1 MQKVSNLLGG
11 NMNRLINRKPTS
23 HKAFFEVISKI
34 ASQFALMQI
43 ENSNESIT
51 HSLKLIGNHVKAD
64 RAYIFRYDF
73 RENTTSNTHEYCAQG
88 ITKEIDNL
96 QNVPLGEISY
106 WVNTHLNH
114 NPLYVY
120 DVSKLSPDDHVR
132 QILESQGI
140 KSLLTIPLIRNEEV
154 YGFLG
159 LDSVKQKHKYS
170 KFELDVLYEYSN
182 LLINVIERLEL
193 DQALRNE
200 KMKSELIAQSAYIG
214 TWDWNLKTNK
224 IIVNDVWADL
234 IGYTLEELEPTTIET
249 WKDLTH
255 PDDLR
260 QSIQSIQDVIEGKT
274 SVYSCEIR
282 MKHKKGHYIWVR
294 DIGRI
299 IEWNKDQPI
308 RMVGAHIDINTLK
321 ENEQQ
326 LKVITQAIEYSP
338 ISIVITNDKSI
349 IQYASPKF
357 EKMTGYKIDEIIGK
371 KANILKSGHHDS
383 NFYREM
389 YEKINQNH
397 VWTGEFYNRK
407 KNGTFYWDSSAIS
420 AVYDKN
426 HQITHYIAIK
436 RDISEKIAF
445 DEALTIRRQE
455 LEDEIQLKM
464 TEIEDSQQSTIIAL
478 AKLTEARDGETG
490 QHVERVQYLSK
501 AIATSLSNT
510 HQFKKE
516 IDKDF
521 IKDIFY
527 ASALHDIGKI
537 NIPDHILLKPGK
549 LNDDE
554 FVIMRSHVSIGD
566 RILSDMI
573 KFYPNSRIVIM
584 GRKIAKYHH
593 EKWDGSGYLGKT
605 RGDDIPLAARIVS
618 LVDAY
623 DAIRSKRPYKEEKSH
638 QQAYDIIVADS
649 GKHFDPNVVKA
660 FIDINEQFDA
670 IYNSLK

>member
-1 MQKVSNLLGG
+1 
-11 NMNRLINRKPTS
+11 MNPLVNRKPKS
-23 HKAFFEVISKI
+23 HKAFFDVISKI
-34 ASQFALMQI
+34 ASLFALMQI
-43 ENSNESIT
+43 ENSNDAIT
-51 HSLKLIGNHVKAD
+51 QSLKLIGDHVKAD

-73 RENTTSNTHEYCAQG
+73 IESTTSNTHEYCAQG
-88 ITKEIDNL
+88 ITKEIHNL
-96 QNVPLGEISY
+96 QHIPLGEISY
-106 WVNTHLNH
+106 WVETHLNH
-114 NPLYVY
+114 EPLYIY
-120 DVSKLSPDDHVR
+120 DVLKLSTDDHVR
-132 QILESQGI
+132 QILEPQGV
-140 KSLLTIPLIRNEEV
+140 KSLLTIPLIRKGEV

-170 KFELDVLYEYSN
+170 KFELDVLNEYSS

-214 TWDWNLKTNK
+214 TWDWNLVTDQILVKE
-224 IIVNDVWADL
+224 IWADM
-234 IGYTLEELEPTTIET
+234 IGYTLDELEPTTIET
-249 WKDLTH
+249 WKKLTH
-255 PDDLR
+255 PDDLD
-260 QSIQSIQDVIEGKT
+260 QSIRHIQDVIERKT
-274 SVYSCEIR
+274 SVYSYEIR
-282 MKHKKGHYIWVR
+282 MKHKKGHYVWIR

-299 IEWNKDQPI
+299 IEWNENQPI
-308 RMVGAHIDINTLK
+308 RMVGAHIDINILK
-321 ENEQQ
+321 ENEQK

-338 ISIVITNDKSI
+338 VSIVITDNKSI

-357 EKMTGYKIDEIIGK
+357 EKMTGFLMDEIIGK
-371 KANILKSGHHDS
+371 RSNILKSGHHNS
-383 NFYREM
+383 EFYREI
-389 YEKINQNH
+389 YEQMNQNK

-407 KNGTFYWDSSAIS
+407 KDGTFYWDSSAIS
-420 AVYDKN
+420 AVFDEKN
-426 HQITHYIAIK
+426 QLTHYIAIK
-436 RDISEKIAF
+436 RDISEKVAF
-445 DEALTIRRQE
+445 DELLAKRRNE
-455 LEDEIQLKM
+455 LENEVDLKM
-464 TEIEDSQQSTIIAL
+464 SEIEDSQRSTIIAL
-478 AKLTEARDGETG
+478 AKLTEARDGDTG

-501 AIATSLSNT
+501 ALSSSMGNID
-510 HQFKKE
+510 QFKKI

-521 IKDIFY
+521 VKDIFY

-554 FVIMRSHVSIGD
+554 FDIIKSHVSIGD
-566 RILSDMI
+566 KILSDMI
-573 KFYPNSRIVIM
+573 KFYPKSNIVLM
-584 GRKIAKYHH
+584 GRKIAKFHH

-605 RGDDIPLAARIVS
+605 NGEDIPLAARIVS

-638 QQAYDIIVADS
+638 QQAYEIIVADS

>member
-1 MQKVSNLLGG
+1 
-11 NMNRLINRKPTS
+11 MNPLVNRKPKS
-23 HKAFFEVISKI
+23 HKAFFDVISKI
-34 ASQFALMQI
+34 ASLFALMQI
-43 ENSNESIT
+43 ENSNDAIT
-51 HSLKLIGNHVKAD
+51 QSLKLIGDHVKAD

-73 RENTTSNTHEYCAQG
+73 IESTTSNTHEYCAQG
-88 ITKEIDNL
+88 ITKEIHNL
-96 QNVPLGEISY
+96 QHIPLGEISY
-106 WVNTHLNH
+106 WVETHLNH
-114 NPLYVY
+114 EPLYIY
-120 DVSKLSPDDHVR
+120 DVLKLSTDDHVR
-132 QILESQGI
+132 QILEPQGV
-140 KSLLTIPLIRNEEV
+140 KSLLTIPLIRKGEV

-170 KFELDVLYEYSN
+170 KFELDVLNEYSS

-214 TWDWNLKTNK
+214 TWDWNLVTDQ
-224 IIVNDVWADL
+224 ILVNEIWADM
-234 IGYTLEELEPTTIET
+234 IGYTLDELEPTTIET
-249 WKDLTH
+249 WKKLTH
-255 PDDLR
+255 PDDLD
-260 QSIQSIQDVIEGKT
+260 QSIRHIQDVIERKT
-274 SVYSCEIR
+274 SVYSYEIR
-282 MKHKKGHYIWVR
+282 MKHKKGHYVWIR

-299 IEWNKDQPI
+299 IEWNENQPI
-308 RMVGAHIDINTLK
+308 RMVGAHIDINILK
-321 ENEQQ
+321 ENEQK

-338 ISIVITNDKSI
+338 VSIVITDNKSI

-357 EKMTGYKIDEIIGK
+357 EKMTGFLMDEIIGK
-371 KANILKSGHHDS
+371 RSNILKSGHHNS
-383 NFYREM
+383 EFYREI
-389 YEKINQNH
+389 YEQMNQNK

-407 KNGTFYWDSSAIS
+407 KDGTFYWDSSAIS
-420 AVYDKN
+420 AVFDEKN
-426 HQITHYIAIK
+426 QLTHYIAIK
-436 RDISEKIAF
+436 RDISEKVAF
-445 DEALTIRRQE
+445 DELLAKRRNE
-455 LEDEIQLKM
+455 LENEVDLKM
-464 TEIEDSQQSTIIAL
+464 SEIEDSQRSTIIAL
-478 AKLTEARDGETG
+478 AKLTEARDGDTG

-501 AIATSLSNT
+501 ALSSSMGNID
-510 HQFKKE
+510 QFKKI

-521 IKDIFY
+521 VKDIFY

-554 FVIMRSHVSIGD
+554 FDIIKSHVSIGD
-566 RILSDMI
+566 KILSDMI
-573 KFYPNSRIVIM
+573 KFYPKSNIVLM
-584 GRKIAKYHH
+584 GRKIAKFHH

-605 RGDDIPLAARIVS
+605 NGEDIPLAARIVS

-638 QQAYDIIVADS
+638 QQAYEIIVADS

>member
-1 MQKVSNLLGG
+1 
-11 NMNRLINRKPTS
+11 MNPLVNRKPKS
-23 HKAFFEVISKI
+23 HKAFFDVISKI
-34 ASQFALMQI
+34 ASLFALMQI
-43 ENSNESIT
+43 ENSNDAIT
-51 HSLKLIGNHVKAD
+51 QSLKLIGDHVKAD

-73 RENTTSNTHEYCAQG
+73 IESTTSNTHEYCAQG
-88 ITKEIDNL
+88 ITKEIHNL
-96 QNVPLGEISY
+96 QHIPLGEISY
-106 WVNTHLNH
+106 WVETHLNH
-114 NPLYVY
+114 EPLYIY
-120 DVSKLSPDDHVR
+120 DVLKLSTDDHVR
-132 QILESQGI
+132 QILEPQGV
-140 KSLLTIPLIRNEEV
+140 KSLLTIPLIRKGEV

-170 KFELDVLYEYSN
+170 KFELDVLNEYSS

-214 TWDWNLKTNK
+214 TWDWNLVTDQ
-224 IIVNDVWADL
+224 ILVNEIWADM
-234 IGYTLEELEPTTIET
+234 IGYTLDELEPTTIET
-249 WKDLTH
+249 WKKLTH
-255 PDDLR
+255 PDDLD
-260 QSIQSIQDVIEGKT
+260 QSIRHIQDVIERKT
-274 SVYSCEIR
+274 SVYSYEIR
-282 MKHKKGHYIWVR
+282 MRHKKGHYVWIR

-299 IEWNKDQPI
+299 IEWNENQPI
-308 RMVGAHIDINTLK
+308 RMVGAHIDINILK
-321 ENEQQ
+321 ENEQK

-338 ISIVITNDKSI
+338 VSIVITDNKSI

-357 EKMTGYKIDEIIGK
+357 EKMTGFLMDEIIGK
-371 KANILKSGHHDS
+371 RSNILKSGHHNS
-383 NFYREM
+383 EFYREI
-389 YEKINQNH
+389 YEQMNQNK

-407 KNGTFYWDSSAIS
+407 KDGTFYWDSSAIS
-420 AVYDKN
+420 AVFDEKN
-426 HQITHYIAIK
+426 QLTHYIAIK
-436 RDISEKIAF
+436 RDISEKVAF
-445 DEALTIRRQE
+445 DELLAKRRNE
-455 LEDEIQLKM
+455 LENEVDLKM
-464 TEIEDSQQSTIIAL
+464 SEIEDSQRSTIIAL
-478 AKLTEARDGETG
+478 AKLTEARDGDTG

-501 AIATSLSNT
+501 ALSSSMGNID
-510 HQFKKE
+510 QFKKI

-521 IKDIFY
+521 VKDIFY

-554 FVIMRSHVSIGD
+554 FDIIKSHVSIGD
-566 RILSDMI
+566 KILSDMI
-573 KFYPNSRIVIM
+573 KFYPNSNIVLM
-584 GRKIAKYHH
+584 GRKIAKFHH

-605 RGDDIPLAARIVS
+605 NGEDIPLAARIVS

-638 QQAYDIIVADS
+638 QQAYEIIVADS